1 LFESEEEN
9 GIMFGFTENY
19 IKVKTPFNAELI
31 NTFQKVTLEEIDR
44 DGIMKISF
52 ID

>member
-1 LFESEEEN
+1 
-9 GIMFGFTENY
+9 MFPFTENY
-19 IKVKTPFNAELI
+19 IKVKSAYNPELI

-44 DGIMKISF
+44 DGIMKVAF